1 MTPIYTARNAADE
14 VYAELQYNA
23 DRNYLFMRWSG
34 YCTDDELKQAT
45 LQMLDWQQTEGQQRA
60 CRFHVHDTKEFETAW
75 TRTIDW
81 IVNEFF
87 NKAYAFG
94 LRGNISILSPD
105 LFSKVSSEALQQY
118 PGSLVPTLLFESLM
132 AAEQFIASQPQ
143 QEPA

>member
-1 MTPIYTARNAADE
+1 MIPIYTARNAADE

-23 DRNYLFMRWSG
+23 DKNYLFMRWSG
-34 YCTDDELKQAT
+34 YCTDEELKQAT
-45 LQMLDWQQTEGQQRA
+45 LRMLDWQQTEGQQRA

-75 TRTIDW
+75 TLTIDW

-132 AAEQFIASQPQ
+132 AAEQFITSLPQ